1 MTPVLLD
8 PATARALAEDGATVL
23 LDVRA
28 PVDFARGHATGALS
42 VPFSPRGLAERVGA
56 VLPRGASV
64 VIAASDDISAVDA
77 AAQLGAAGIR
87 VRGLLAGGFAKW
99 RAAGFPEAAIREVA
113 VDELPER
120 APNVTLIDVREPL
133 EWTTGHVPGARL
145 IPLGKLREA
154 LPSISRGGPLVAI
167 CEAGIRS
174 CTAAS
179 ILAGAGF
186 TDVAHVPAGSSGY
199 RKAHLPL
206 AFPTVEEVG
215 TT

>member
-1 MTPVLLD
+1 MTPELVA
-8 PATARALAEDGATVL
+8 PANARALVEEGTTVL

-28 PVDFARGHATGALS
+28 PSDFARGHATGALS
-42 VPFSPRGLAERVGA
+42 VPFSPRGLAQRVGA

-64 VIAASDDISAVDA
+64 VIVAPNPAAADDA
-77 AAQLGAAGIR
+77 AAQLSAAAIR
-87 VRGLLAGGFAKW
+87 VRGVLAGGFAKW
-99 RAAGFPEAAIREVA
+99 RAAGFPEAAVREVA

-133 EWTTGHVPGARL
+133 EWATGHVPGARL
-145 IPLGKLREA
+145 IPLGKLRDA
-154 LPSISRGGPLVAI
+154 LPSIPRGGPLVAI

-179 ILAGAGF
+179 ILAGAGL
-186 TDVAHVPAGSSGY
+186 TEVAHVPAGSSGY

-206 AFPTVEEVG
+206 AFPAVEEVG